1 MQGKNIQM
9 IQMIHNVTLL
19 LFLDFWNYNLV
30 CVLLL
35 YTGLLLPRVIFP
47 LLHLQPVYYSQNT
60 SLFKEN

>member
-1 MQGKNIQM
+1 MQGKNIQI

-35 YTGLLLPRVIFP
+35 YTGLIFT